1 MRRIVRTYSI
11 LPSLYPLRDTKSI
24 PCADKSK
31 NIYFSSVFGS
41 RFMVKVYSRRQSG
54 QKYVTFITPTRASY
68 FPSNLLCIGQRTSR
82 WYCLFCRFRSSIIT
96 LRFLKEMRFYIR
108 ATPRMQSLSTSCRR
122 SCCRCTR
129 LFFRALQS
137 PCCRV

>member
-1 MRRIVRTYSI
+1 MRRIVLTYSI
-11 LPSLYPLRDTKSI
+11 LPSLYPLLGTKSI

-31 NIYFSSVFGS
+31 NFYFSSAFWS
-41 RFMVKVYSRRQSG
+41 RLMVNVYSRRHIG

-122 SCCRCTR
+122 FCCRCTR

-137 PCCRV
+137 LYYRA